1 MRGVRHLRSD
11 GEDSQSIQPVE
22 VGSIYN
28 SGRGVS
34 KFPDLHPWEHVSGWR
49 RSQWLCEGRA
59 LLLVRSRKLPE
70 VVKSLWTYS
79 YWHALTAM
87 NGILLVFIELAIL
100 VTIGDIVLEF
110 NARA

>member
-1 MRGVRHLRSD
+1 MRS
-11 GEDSQSIQPVE
+11 P
-22 VGSIYN
+22 
-28 SGRGVS
+28 
-34 KFPDLHPWEHVSGWR
+34 
-49 RSQWLCEGRA
+49 
-59 LLLVRSRKLPE
+59 KLPE
-70 VVKSLWTYS
+70 VVKPLWTYS